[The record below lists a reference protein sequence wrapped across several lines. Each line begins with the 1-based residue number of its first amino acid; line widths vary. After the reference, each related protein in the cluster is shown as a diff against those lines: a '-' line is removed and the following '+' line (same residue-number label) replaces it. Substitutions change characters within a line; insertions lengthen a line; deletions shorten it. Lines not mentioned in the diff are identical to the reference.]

1 MVFSLEQEIYCAL
14 YKTKQLNVIQI
25 TNIIKHNNETLYETL
40 GNIPGAIISTTCIK
54 LYKLK
59 KLKRDDTTIPF
70 IMHLQFTL
78 KLPYQSHINSI
89 PGSASLGGW

>member
-59 KLKRDDTTIPF
+59 KLKRDDTMMPHLYYINHNNAPF
-70 IMHLQFTL
+70 SANLSAL
-78 KLPYQSHINSI
+78 LLPIE
-89 PGSASLGGW
+89 